1 MLISQREYAR
11 RKGWSSPYVS
21 KLVHQGKIPTVG
33 VKKEIDPDKADA
45 ALAGSKTN
53 APKMGARQPSAPEIA
68 PSRSEGMPVSYIQA
82 RTVHETYKAK
92 KEKLEY
98 EKMLGKL
105 VDIETVERQQSHVN
119 GNIAS
124 RLRAL
129 PSKLTPQLVGVP
141 TSAKVNAILTKEI
154 LQALEEL
161 VTIAG
166 NTLVKQ

>member
-1 MLISQREYAR
+1 MLVSQREYAKM
-11 RKGWSSPYVS
+11 RKVSGPYIN
-21 KLVHQGKIPTVG
+21 KLVRDGKIPFVG
-33 VKKEIDPDKADA
+33 KRKQIDPDKADA
-45 ALAGSKTN
+45 ALAKTTAN
-53 APKMGARQPSAPEIA
+53 APRMGREPSAPEVTPA
-68 PSRSEGMPVSYIQA
+68 RSDGMNVSYIQA

-105 VDIETVERQQSHVN
+105 IDVEVVERQQSHIN
-119 GNIAS
+119 GNIAA

-154 LQALEEL
+154 MQALEEL

-166 NTLVKQ
+166 TTTLGKQ